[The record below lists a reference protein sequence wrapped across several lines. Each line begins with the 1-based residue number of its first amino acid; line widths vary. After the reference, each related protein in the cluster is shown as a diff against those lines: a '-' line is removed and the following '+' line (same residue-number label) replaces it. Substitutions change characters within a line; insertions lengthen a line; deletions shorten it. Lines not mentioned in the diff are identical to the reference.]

1 MQLISLNAW
10 GARAGIDKLLG
21 FFEHRKDVDIFC
33 LQEIWNGG
41 EHMLDK
47 MAAGRGME
55 GVDTALLSKIAAV
68 LKDHVAYFRPH
79 FFDFWGLAMFVKKD
93 IHVREEGERFV
104 YQEQGYISAHD
115 IADHARNL
123 QYLTI
128 ETLQGP
134 RTIIQLHAAWQ
145 ANGKE
150 DTPERLR
157 QSEKIIQ
164 FCQTLDHPFVL
175 CGDFNLLP
183 TTQSIHML
191 ESAGLRNLIR
201 EHGVTSTRTSFY
213 TKPSRFADYTFIS
226 PGINL
231 STFQIL
237 PEEVSDHNAMYLAF
251 E

>member
-1 MQLISLNAW
+1 MQLISLNTW
-10 GARAGIDKLLG
+10 GAQAGIDKLLG
-21 FFEHRKDVDIFC
+21 FFERHKDVDVFC
-33 LQEIWNGG
+33 LQEVLNGG
-41 EHMLDK
+41 EHMVGKL
-47 MAAGRGME
+47 AAGRSIQNI
-55 GVDTALLSKIAAV
+55 DTALLSKIAEV
-68 LKDHVAYFRPH
+68 LKDHAVYFRPS
-79 FFDFWGLAMFVKKD
+79 FSDFWGLAVFVKKD
-93 IHVREEGERFV
+93 IHVREEGERFI
-104 YQEQGYISAHD
+104 YRERGYISEHD

-128 ETLQGP
+128 ETPQGP

-150 DTPERLR
+150 DTPERLQ

-183 TTQSIHML
+183 TTQSIQIL
-191 ESAGLRNLIR
+191 ESVDLRNLIR
-201 EHGVTSTRTSFY
+201 EYGITSTRTSFY

-237 PEEVSDHNAMYLAF
+237 PEEVSDHNAMYLDF
-251 E
+251 S